1 MFVKSSHLY
10 DAIYSGLH
18 YEETAEFVHNLIQQ
32 YKQSE
37 GSTLLDVACGTGAIL
52 PYLKPYYTIE
62 GLDLDPNMVAISRK
76 HHPELTFYVADMT
89 NFDLGRQY
97 DVITCLGSAIGSVRT
112 IPRLQ
117 QTLASMSR
125 HTKPGGVVLIEP
137 WLTPDVWEVGRITA
151 QFVDQPDLK
160 VARMNVAEAED
171 GISIMNFHYLV
182 ATRDGIEHF
191 TERLELGLFSHEDY
205 QEAFRAS
212 GLEVVYDSMDSP
224 PRGRGM
230 LIGRKPR

>member
-10 DAIYSGLH
+10 DAIYGGLN
-18 YEETAEFVHNLIQQ
+18 YEGTAQVVHSLIQQ

-37 GSTLLDVACGTGAIL
+37 GSTLLDVACGTGVIL

-76 HHPELTFYVADMT
+76 RHPDLTFYEADMAD
-89 NFDLGRQY
+89 FDLGRQY

-112 IPRLQ
+112 IPMLQ
-117 QTLASMSR
+117 STLQSMSR

-151 QFVDQPDLK
+151 DLIDQPDLK
-160 VARMNVAEAED
+160 IARMNIAEAED
-171 GISIMNFHYLV
+171 GLAVLNFHYLV
-182 ATRDGIEHF
+182 ATPEGIEHF
-191 TERLELGLFSHEDY
+191 TERLELGMFTHEDY
-205 QEAFRAS
+205 LDAFRAS
-212 GLEVVYDSMDSP
+212 GLEVVYDSMDGE

-230 LIGRKPR
+230 LVGRQ